1 MTPTTDEMKM
11 TEQVREHLCRL
22 GRAITANEDI
32 ADAREALELM
42 GVNLSATDSPSDF
55 TSFACPGEVMVVA
68 HYGRCRL
75 PMLARADSPG
85 VWAAKFQRYTEP
97 RQASA

>member
-1 MTPTTDEMKM
+1 MTPTTDEMEM

-22 GRAITANEDI
+22 GRAITANENI

-42 GVNLSATDSPSDF
+42 GVKLSATDSPSDF
-55 TSFACPGEVMVVA
+55 TNFASTGEVMVVA
-68 HYGRCRL
+68 HYGRCRR
-75 PMLARADSPG
+75 PMLARTDSPD